1 MKKITSLLILF
12 AIIGCSTNSSV
23 EKGSSLG
30 RQNGESARREDLPS
44 SSKSKST
51 EERSQSNTGSESSS
65 ISKSADSKINELVQ
79 LQRDDELYQYCVE
92 VLTKSPQNPSALHG
106 LAIYHFRKGRY
117 LAAQLF
123 IEKAL
128 KIQPQSSSLHNN
140 YGLIFLSMK
149 EERKAMLEFRKA
161 FELDESNIQAGVNL
175 GNYYIRNLDFG
186 KASIAMKGLSSNPV
200 KDWRVMNSYAAVLAS
215 QKKYS
220 QAKDIY
226 KDILRNQSNQRE
238 VLFNYLVLLV
248 DGLKDQEESNAVLQK
263 LKFLG
268 YPDGSQG
275 KMIQL
280 ENKIKTGLK

>member
-1 MKKITSLLILF
+1 
-12 AIIGCSTNSSV
+12 
-23 EKGSSLG
+23 
-30 RQNGESARREDLPS
+30 
-44 SSKSKST
+44 
-51 EERSQSNTGSESSS
+51 
-65 ISKSADSKINELVQ
+65 
-79 LQRDDELYQYCVE
+79 
-92 VLTKSPQNPSALHG
+92 
-106 LAIYHFRKGRY
+106 
-117 LAAQLF
+117 
-123 IEKAL
+123 
-128 KIQPQSSSLHNN
+128 
-140 YGLIFLSMK
+140 
-149 EERKAMLEFRKA
+149 MLEFRKA
-161 FELDESNIQAGVNL
+161 FELDENNIQAGVNL

-200 KDWRVMNSYAAVLAS
+200 KDWRVMNSYASVLAS

-226 KDILRNQSNQRE
+226 KDILRSQSNQRE

-248 DGLKDQEESNAVLQK
+248 DGLKDQDESSAVLQK

>member
-1 MKKITSLLILF
+1 MKKSLLMIYFLGIL
-12 AIIGCSTNSSV
+12 GCSTNSTV
-23 EKGSSLG
+23 EK
-30 RQNGESARREDLPS
+30 S
-44 SSKSKST
+44 SSQARSNVETSRK
-51 EERSQSNTGSESSS
+51 EEASSSSRSRSSEDRKESSS
-65 ISKSADSKINELVQ
+65 SGESVQVSKNSDSKINELVQ

-92 VLTKSPQNPSALHG
+92 VMTKDPHNPAALHG
-106 LAIYHFRKGRY
+106 LAIYHMRKGRF

-128 KIQPQSSSLHNN
+128 KLQPQSSALHNN
-140 YGLIFLSMK
+140 YGLIFLGMK

-161 FELDESNIQAGVNL
+161 FELDENNIQAGVNL

-200 KDWRVMNSYAAVLAS
+200 KDWRVMNSYASVLAS

-226 KDILRNQSNQRE
+226 KDILRSQSNQRE

-248 DGLKDQEESNAVLQK
+248 DGLKDQDESSAVLQK